1 MTPTG
6 CREVTCRPK
15 MALGVGFCSAPSL
28 IINSVF
34 GWSAGVAVDAV
45 VLSLGFCLVIGVFFG
60 AYPANKAAHLDPIAA
75 LRSD

>member
-1 MTPTG
+1 
-6 CREVTCRPK
+6 
-15 MALGVGFCSAPSL
+15 L
-28 IINSVF
+28 IINGMF

-45 VLSLGFCLVIGVFFG
+45 LFSMGFCLLIGVFFG

>member
-1 MTPTG
+1 
-6 CREVTCRPK
+6 
-15 MALGVGFCSAPSL
+15 VGASL
-28 IINSVF
+28 IINGMF

-45 VLSLGFCLVIGVFFG
+45 VFSMGFCLLIGVFFG